1 MNVYLLRRRD
11 GLRLAPWLRP
21 GLMLWLAL
29 CAPIVLAQ
37 PVLSL
42 DRAVADATARSHLV
56 SAADA
61 QAQAARET
69 AAAAG
74 QLPDPV
80 LKLGLNNLPIDGPD
94 RYSVTRDFMTMR
106 SVGLMQELTRSDK
119 RKARARRAERAV
131 DLAQVARQAT
141 IAELQRD
148 TALAWLDRS
157 YQESLREL
165 LQSQIVQA
173 ELQAQAAETLYRSGK
188 GSQAE
193 VFAARASVEQLR
205 DGLARAEREVAVAT
219 TRLARWVGEGALWP
233 LGPRPA
239 LRLPAWTE
247 GALAEHLSQH
257 PQLAAAAQQEAIA
270 DSDVAV
276 ARAAKSSDWSVELM
290 VSQRGPAYSN
300 MVSINLS
307 VPLQWDPKNRQDRDL
322 AARLAGVDEAR
333 ARREELQRAHEA
345 EVRAMLQEWRSHE
358 ERLRRYD
365 AALLPLAGQ
374 RSDAALVAYRSG
386 TGALPTVLEARRS
399 EVDVRMERLRLEL
412 ERARVWAQLN
422 YLLPSQGGA
431 QSESEARP

>member
-1 MNVYLLRRRD
+1 
-11 GLRLAPWLRP
+11 
-21 GLMLWLAL
+21 MLWLAL

-119 RKARARRAERAV
+119 RQARARRAEREV

-165 LQSQIVQA
+165 LQSQLAQA

-257 PQLAAAAQQEAIA
+257 PQLAA
-270 DSDVAV
+270 
-276 ARAAKSSDWSVELM
+276 
-290 VSQRGPAYSN
+290 
-300 MVSINLS
+300 
-307 VPLQWDPKNRQDRDL
+307 
-322 AARLAGVDEAR
+322 
-333 ARREELQRAHEA
+333 
-345 EVRAMLQEWRSHE
+345 
-358 ERLRRYD
+358 
-365 AALLPLAGQ
+365 
-374 RSDAALVAYRSG
+374 
-386 TGALPTVLEARRS
+386 VL
-399 EVDVRMERLRLEL
+399 
-412 ERARVWAQLN
+412 
-422 YLLPSQGGA
+422 
-431 QSESEARP
+431 